1 MASGS
6 FDDFGMHILCIDD
19 SASQLALYRD
29 LLEGMYRVSLAE
41 TYEEAVACLPATR
54 PDLILLDMNMP
65 KVSGL
70 AFLDILRYTPSY
82 ASVPVIIV
90 SGDRDGEHIKEAFR
104 RGAADYV
111 WKPYDGEELELRINR
126 LFQLI
131 AGARRNVRSAMTE
144 EGSGVLAPAQSLLVK
159 SLSDLASARDNANTN
174 HLERIGLYA
183 KALAETAAKNP
194 LFRYTIDGAFID
206 KIAEMAR
213 LHDIGKVNI
222 PEYILEKQ
230 DSLTDKE
237 GEHVRSH
244 TTDGARMID
253 MIRLSFPDYAF
264 LDFARDIVLSHHE
277 RWDGTGYPGGLAA
290 RAIPLSARI
299 VAIVDTFDAVT
310 INRPYREAVGFDEAC
325 AIIAEGKGTAFDPD
339 VADAFRFCNVP
350 FREIYEQ
357 KGEGKP
363 R

>member
-1 MASGS
+1 MNTGS

-19 SASQLALYRD
+19 SASQLVLYRD

-41 TYEEAVACLPATR
+41 TYEEAVACLSSMR

-70 AFLDILRYTPSY
+70 AFLDILRYTPNY

-90 SGDRDGEHIKEAFR
+90 SGDSDVEHVKEAFR

-111 WKPYDGEELELRINR
+111 LKPYDGEELALRINR

-131 AGARRNVRSAMTE
+131 ARARRSERVSLSV
-144 EGSGVLAPAQSLLVK
+144 EGSGVLAPAQALLVQ
-159 SLSDLASARDNANTN
+159 SLSDLASARDNENTR
-174 HLERIGLYA
+174 HLERVGLYA
-183 KALAETAAKNP
+183 RALAETAAKNP
-194 LFRYTIDGAFID
+194 LFRNSIDGPFID

-222 PEYILEKQ
+222 PDYILKKEGP
-230 DSLTDKE
+230 LTDRE
-237 GEHVRSH
+237 REHVRTH

-264 LDFARDIVLSHHE
+264 LDFARELVLSHHE
-277 RWDGTGYPGGLAA
+277 RWDGTGYPGALAA

-299 VAIVDTFDAVT
+299 VAIVDTFDAIT
-310 INRPYREAVGFDEAC
+310 TDRPYGKAVGFDEAS
-325 AIIAEGKGTAFDPD
+325 AIIAEGRGTAFDPD
-339 VADAFRFCNVP
+339 IADAFKFCQAR
-350 FREIYEQ
+350 FREIYEKQ
-357 KGEGKP
+357 GEGAP
-363 R
+363 A